1 MLGVI
6 ATIKSQNSFEK
17 LCDTNLGKHP
27 HCVYTDSNFD
37 VRPFDQ
43 LLTPVM
49 TIFSIGVLSALGFL
63 SWCQNLL
70 VTIIGAH
77 QVNILLIVELSN
89 PHWTVIR
96 KMQH

>member
-1 MLGVI
+1 MCFSHFVSKTLSRVRSKLFMLGVI

-17 LCDTNLGKHP
+17 LCDTNLVKHP

-49 TIFSIGVLSALGFL
+49 TIFSVGVLSALGFFYL
-63 SWCQNLL
+63 GAKIYWLPLL
-70 VTIIGAH
+70 GPI
-77 QVNILLIVELSN
+77 
-89 PHWTVIR
+89 
-96 KMQH
+96 K